1 MPLFALVTSLVL
13 VDLPPPAECSRDSQC
28 ELTTFAGCCG
38 ACCPTVR
45 AIPKGTDERAE
56 CKTLNCTAPKC
67 ADVKCQ
73 ALDASAYVAAC
84 VARQCE
90 AVRKDAEC
98 RVAADCVLVEDV
110 APPKTTCTKDAC
122 CCPVTLSR
130 PRNTKAPA
138 AVPAPARCPSC
149 VGHPFSYANC
159 VEGRCEAVISRPR
172 KR

>member
-13 VDLPPPAECSRDSQC
+13 VDLPPPAECSRDDEC
-28 ELTTFAGCCG
+28 VLTTFAGCCG

-45 AIPKGTDERAE
+45 AIPKAKDEQSV
-56 CKTLNCTAPKC
+56 CKTKNCKPPTC
-67 ADVKCQ
+67 TTECQ
-73 ALDASAYVAAC
+73 APDVSQYVAAC

-110 APPKTTCTKDAC
+110 APAKTTCTKHSC
-122 CCPVTLSR
+122 CCPVTVAK
-130 PRNTKAPA
+130 PRAAAAPPK
-138 AVPAPARCPSC
+138 VPENARCSAC

-159 VEGRCEAVISRPR
+159 VDGRCEAVISRPR